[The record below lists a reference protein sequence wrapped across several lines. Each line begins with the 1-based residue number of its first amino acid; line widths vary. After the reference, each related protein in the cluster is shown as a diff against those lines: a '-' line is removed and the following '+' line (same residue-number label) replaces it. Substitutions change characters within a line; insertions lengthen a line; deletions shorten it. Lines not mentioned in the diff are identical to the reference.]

1 MLSPL
6 EPHLIPEKDKLVTL
20 LPRRF
25 SRWSTPVLIATALTI
40 TLPQTAVAEHQGP
53 GRGHTHPADIQAVE
67 VPCNS
72 GPPEPIQL
80 RVQDGGDICFGGSP
94 GVESVALTIAFMDSG
109 DYKGNIFIQ
118 RNNQCVIQ
126 SFRPRRAIA
135 VNAIVCAIEIT
146 EPPRGRGNRQ

>member
-1 MLSPL
+1 VAARTSPEIIREEDVMARRLRRLARLSG
-6 EPHLIPEKDKLVTL
+6 
-20 LPRRF
+20 
-25 SRWSTPVLIATALTI
+25 PVLIAIAMTI
-40 TLPQTAVAEHQGP
+40 TLPPTAVAEHQEIGGQP
-53 GRGHTHPADIQAVE
+53 HPVHIQAVE

-80 RVQDGGDICFGGSP
+80 RVLDGGDICFGGSP

-109 DYKGNIFIQ
+109 DYTGNIFIQ
-118 RNNQCVIQ
+118 RKDQCVIEP
-126 SFRPRRAIA
+126 FRPRRATA

>member
-1 MLSPL
+1 MLSPV
-6 EPHLIPEKDKLVTL
+6 EPHLTPEKDKLVTL

-40 TLPQTAVAEHQGP
+40 TLPQTAVAEHQGA
-53 GRGHTHPADIQAVE
+53 GRGQTHPAGIQTVE

-80 RVQDGGDICFGGSP
+80 RVLDGGDICFGGSP
-94 GVESVALTIAFMDSG
+94 GVESIALPIAFIDSG
-109 DYKGNIFIQ
+109 DYTGNIFIQ
-118 RNNQCVIQ
+118 TRDQCVIQ
-126 SFRPRRAIA
+126 TFRPRRAAA
-135 VNAIVCAIEIT
+135 VNAVVCAIEIT